1 MKKKPNRRLDFL
13 PNVQNKYSIRK
24 FTVGAAS
31 ILVGATLIFGAGQE
45 EAKAAESDQTV
56 TNQDNTSSTTD
67 TTEQPSTEEKA
78 TSENITTDKS
88 SAEEKEVSESATTEQ
103 PSTEEKEVSESTT
116 TEQPSTEEKAAD
128 ESTQTNESSAEEKA
142 ADESTE
148 TDESSS
154 EEKAA
159 ESTETDE
166 SSSEEKAADESTE
179 TDESSSEEKAADEST
194 QTDES
199 SSEEKAAESTQT
211 DESSSEEKAAAES
224 TQTDESSA
232 EEKAAEST
240 QTDESSS
247 EEKEAND
254 STETNQPSLD
264 KHETTS
270 DVIEQPEASASI
282 QTISEELNVSS
293 DDTVQALENIGV
305 DTSNATEVEAIAA
318 LIQNDYAN
326 NDNETPVATPL
337 SVNSATAR
345 NEETTNTLRP
355 RLFAAMALAA
365 DTPTNDNLPNTDNNQ
380 IIEADAIKNGY
391 INSTTDATNAA
402 NTLSGR
408 AWIVDKGTP
417 ATMSNGLTP
426 VPEGTP
432 VYMQWI
438 DKDGVVSPIYKAATT
453 NSLGKSDASQVGP
466 GAYAFDLREPYID
479 ANGKEHKY
487 SAKNNQRY
495 RIWIEDFKTESGNTA
510 TMLRVAG
517 GYLPGSYVDSSTSN
531 NMGQFPLAGTNMQR
545 TGIFMAVKPEGNYM
559 TKPENEW
566 IHDEKGADRIL
577 APNSIHGQVWLETG
591 GNGDQANS
599 ATGPN
604 YNPLIS
610 GDRAAQ
616 GYTVVF
622 SSLTDKGVQA
632 YKNQISNLPTS
643 KQADAVKT
651 LLTDHPEYIS
661 ATVYGETNDE
671 GDYTIHFPD
680 DIKINN
686 DYIYGY
692 VLNPEGERIEGYSS
706 FTSPLFRK
714 AGGLLGDNNT
724 SWTPQTTPVEKP
736 SVGGWHHVNFAL
748 VPSINTNIDILKYN
762 NTTQPAQPGDKVDID
777 LSGTQL
783 YPLPTHI
790 EWRDQEGK
798 IIKKTDDITS
808 FVDGEN
814 KGSFVVP
821 DTAKPNDVYSVFL
834 VSGGKDMSSDS
845 FVVTTQEKSY
855 HPETKDITK
864 DYGTPTT
871 EEDIIG
877 AVTIPDY
884 PSDKKRP
891 DITVDDPSELPDGN
905 TPGTVEVP
913 VTVTYPDGTKD
924 EVTVS
929 VTTKEQADNDAY
941 EPETKDVTK
950 DYGDPTTEKNVT
962 DAVTIPDYPSEKERP
977 TITVDDPS
985 TLPDGNTPGTV
996 EVPVTVTYP
1005 DGTKDHVTVTVT
1017 TKEQADND
1025 AYQPTTDEVTKD
1037 YGTPTTEED
1046 VTGAVT
1052 IPDYPS
1058 EKGTPTITV
1067 DDPSTLPDGNTPGTV
1082 EVPVT
1087 VTYPDDT
1094 QDHVTVPVTTN
1105 KQADNDAYQPK
1116 VDDVTK
1122 DYGDPTTEK
1131 DVTGAVTIPDYPSE
1145 KGTPTITVDD
1155 PSTLPDGNTPG
1166 TVEVPVT
1173 VTYPDGTK
1181 NHVTVP
1187 VTTGEKPLE
1196 NGNNDDTNVK
1206 GNHADNEGKNL
1217 PETGNNEQS
1226 NGTLL
1231 GSLFAAAGTLFLAGK
1246 RRKNKDNQ

>member
-1 MKKKPNRRLDFL
+1 MSYLKKKPNRRLDFL

-78 TSENITTDKS
+78 TSENITTDESSAEEKAAESTQTDKS

-148 TDESSS
+148 
-154 EEKAA
+154 
-159 ESTETDE
+159 
-166 SSSEEKAADESTE
+166 
-179 TDESSSEEKAADEST
+179 
-194 QTDES
+194 
-199 SSEEKAAESTQT
+199 
-211 DESSSEEKAAAES
+211 
-224 TQTDESSA
+224 
-232 EEKAAEST
+232 
-240 QTDESSS
+240 TDESSS

-337 SVNSATAR
+337 SVNSETAR

-950 DYGDPTTEKNVT
+950 DYGTPTTEKNVT

-1037 YGTPTTEED
+1037 YGTPTTEEN
-1046 VTGAVT
+1046 VTEAVT